1 MKQKMI
7 FFDLETTGL
16 DPKKSAIHQLAGKV
30 IIDGKE
36 VESFNIK
43 LRPFENAVF
52 EDAALET
59 VKLTKEEIM
68 AYPDYKEGYEK
79 FLSIVEKYVNKYDK
93 KDKFFLAGYNIAT
106 FDIPFLRNFFL
117 LNNNQYFGAY
127 FWSVPIDVIILAQAY
142 LMNYRSDMKD
152 FKQGTVAAQ
161 LGIALKEENL
171 HDALYDIEICH
182 EIYKI
187 VTKKTV

>member
-16 DPKKSAIHQLAGKV
+16 DPKKCAIHQLAGKV
-30 IIDGKE
+30 LIDGKE

-68 AYPDYKEGYEK
+68 AYPDYREGYAK
-79 FLSIVEKYVNKYDK
+79 FLYIVEKYVNKYDK

-142 LMNYRSDMKD
+142 LMNYRPDMKD

-187 VTKKTV
+187 VTKQNV